1 MKKIKKYIGIIL
13 FYGIGRHLPS
23 HVCPIKILGKLST
36 KFRYFCGK
44 LMLAKCG
51 SNVNICKGSK
61 FSSKVC
67 IGSNSGIGIRAEI
80 SGECHIG
87 DNVIMGPDCQI
98 WTVNHNF
105 SDLTRPIKYQG
116 NTAEKPVYIGSD
128 VWIGSRVMILP
139 GVHIGNGVVIG
150 GGTVVSKDVPDYA
163 IVAGNPGRIV
173 KYRNG
178 KEV

>member
-1 MKKIKKYIGIIL
+1 M
-13 FYGIGRHLPS
+13 
-23 HVCPIKILGKLST
+23 
-36 KFRYFCGK
+36 
-44 LMLAKCG
+44 
-51 SNVNICKGSK
+51 
-61 FSSKVC
+61 
-67 IGSNSGIGIRAEI
+67 
-80 SGECHIG
+80 
-87 DNVIMGPDCQI
+87 
-98 WTVNHNF
+98 
-105 SDLTRPIKYQG
+105 TRPIKYQG